1 MRSVPSNAEPVA
13 DAARS
18 LRFEQQV
25 LPHLDAAYGLARW
38 LTRVEHDAED
48 VLQEA
53 MLRAYRYY
61 DARSDGNVRAWLLT
75 IVRNTF
81 YTLHKQTTA
90 SLQDEFD
97 EAVHGAADG
106 APTPEAQLLRD
117 ADARQLRQAIEL
129 LPLELREVL
138 VLREFEECSYKEIA
152 EISGLKL
159 GTVMSRLA
167 RARERLARHLCVD
180 PQGEQ
185 HHVVR

>member
-1 MRSVPSNAEPVA
+1 MRSLLSAAES
-13 DAARS
+13 ARS

-25 LPHLDAAYGLARW
+25 LPHLDAAHGLARW
-38 LTRVEHDAED
+38 LTRAEHDAED

-61 DARSDGNVRAWLLT
+61 DGCSDGNARAWLLT

-81 YTLHKQTTA
+81 YTLHKQAAA

-97 EAVHGAADG
+97 ETIHGAVDD

-117 ADARQLRQAIEL
+117 ADAGQLRQAIEK
-129 LPLELREVL
+129 LPLEFREVL

-152 EISGLKL
+152 EITGLKL

-167 RARERLARHLCVD
+167 RARDRLARHLCTD
-180 PQGEQ
+180 AQGE
-185 HHVVR
+185 HHHALQ